1 MDVDGRLT
9 TMLLDALSSEDEGSA
24 LGVLESLLAEAG
36 IVVSLREH
44 DGRFVYA
51 SPVLREQL
59 GDSEPTGSLAMERA
73 RFYDQSGRELSRIH
87 HPAQQVRRSGVAIR
101 QLGMSVEHPE
111 AGHRWLLVSYLPVE
125 RGPEGWSV
133 LAVGI
138 ELSAV
143 RGQLAALQAAT
154 DAA

>member
-1 MDVDGRLT
+1 VDADGRLT

-24 LGVLESLLAEAG
+24 LGMLESLLAEAG
-36 IVVSLREH
+36 IVISLREH

-51 SPVLREQL
+51 SPALRGQL

-73 RFYDQSGRELSRIH
+73 RFYDQSGRELPRIH
-87 HPAQQVRRSGVAIR
+87 HPAQEVRRSGVAIR
-101 QLGMSVEHPE
+101 QLVMDVEHPE
-111 AGHRWLLVSYLPVE
+111 TGHRWILVSYLPVE

-138 ELSAV
+138 DRSAV
-143 RGQLAALQAAT
+143 RGQLAVLPAAA